1 VNGNANMRSDAED
14 VAAAPMLRDAFGR
27 DLHYLRLSVT
37 DRCNFRCVYCLPQG
51 CHVAP
56 AAQPLT
62 AEEIGRLVR
71 AFARL
76 GFWKFRL
83 TGGEPTM
90 RQDICEVVRRVA
102 ATPGAR
108 RVGLTTNGYRLADIA
123 AELRDAGLSSLN
135 VSLDSLDPERFR
147 RITGTAQLGRVVAG
161 IEAALVAG
169 IPSVKL
175 NVVLMRGME
184 DAELERFLA
193 WTEHVPL
200 IVRFIELMETGEN
213 SLLFRRSRLPA
224 EAVRRELLRRGWSKL
239 PRDEGDGP
247 ATNYGH
253 PAHAGKVG
261 LISAYA
267 TGFCDTCN
275 RLRVSSGGDL
285 RLCLF
290 GDQSVPLR
298 PLLAR
303 DDSRDAL
310 VGLIESSVTRKP
322 EGHLLQQGRCGS
334 TANLAATGG

>member
-1 VNGNANMRSDAED
+1 VNGCAKTTSDGRVTPART
-14 VAAAPMLRDAFGR
+14 LRDAFGR
-27 DLHYLRLSVT
+27 DVHYLRLSVT

-51 CHVAP
+51 CDVAP
-56 AAQPLT
+56 AAQPLS

-71 AFARL
+71 AFTRL
-76 GFWKFRL
+76 GFWKIRL
-83 TGGEPTM
+83 TGGEPTV
-90 RQDICEVVRRVA
+90 RRDICEVVRRVA
-102 ATPGAR
+102 STPGVR
-108 RVGLTTNGYRLADIA
+108 RVGLTTNGYRLASIA

-135 VSLDSLDPERFR
+135 VSLDSLEPERFR
-147 RITGTAQLGRVVAG
+147 RITGTAQLERVVAG
-161 IEAALVAG
+161 VEAALAAG

-175 NVVLMRGME
+175 NVVLMKGME

-193 WTEHVPL
+193 WTEDVPL

-213 SLLFRRSRLPA
+213 TMLFRRSRLPA
-224 EAVRRELLRRGWSKL
+224 EQVRQELLRRGWSKL

-261 LISAYA
+261 LISAYSA
-267 TGFCDTCN
+267 GFCDSCN
-275 RLRVSSGGDL
+275 RLRVSSSGDL
-285 RLCLF
+285 KLCLF
-290 GDQSVPLR
+290 GDQAVPLR

-310 VGLIESSVTRKP
+310 VGLIESSVRRKP
-322 EGHLLQQGRCGS
+322 EAHLLQQGRCGS